1 MNSADAARPPRG
13 TETETEVEQALARA
27 EALRRE
33 GRYAEGIALLQDAL
47 RSPVEKA
54 QRAQIYF
61 RMGNLYFDAGRI
73 EDAEQAYLKAIAHD
87 PLHISAHH
95 NLGVVYRRQG
105 RIAESIK
112 MRKKAN
118 ALARR
123 HPERLKLA
131 PHEIQRARRFARA
144 WLLGGLIALAL
155 LLLLLLW
162 AFG

>member
-1 MNSADAARPPRG
+1 MSSAQAPNPHKEA
-13 TETETEVEQALARA
+13 EVERALERA
-27 EALRRE
+27 EALRKE
-33 GRYAEGIALLQDAL
+33 GRYAEGLALLQDAL
-47 RSPVEKA
+47 RFPLEKT

-61 RMGNLYFDAGRI
+61 RMGNLYFDAGKL
-73 EDAEQAYLKAIAHD
+73 EEAEQAYLKAIAHD
-87 PLHISAHH
+87 SLHISAHH

-105 RIAESIK
+105 RIAESLK

-118 ALARR
+118 TLARR

-144 WLLGGLIALAL
+144 WLFGGLIVLAL

-162 AFG
+162 VFG

>member
-1 MNSADAARPPRG
+1 MSSADAAHLRK
-13 TETETEVEQALARA
+13 EAEVERALERA
-27 EALRRE
+27 EALRKQ
-33 GRYAEGIALLQDAL
+33 GRYAEGLALLQTALLLDAE
-47 RSPVEKA
+47 RARK
-54 QRAQIYF
+54 AQIYF
-61 RMGNLYFDAGRI
+61 RMGNIYFDSGRL

-105 RIAESIK
+105 RIAESLK

-118 ALARR
+118 VLARR

-131 PHEIQRARRFARA
+131 PQEIQRARRFARA
-144 WLLGGLIALAL
+144 WLLGGLIVLAL